1 MRVGGAKD
9 YSLLKNYDLPFLDLE
24 SRLFRSNKL

>member
-1 MRVGGAKD
+1 MRVRVAED
-9 YSLLKNYDLPFLDLE
+9 YSLLKNYDLQFLDLE